1 MRQIVVITTHFP
13 FGVVEENWVAVE
25 IEKLTEHFDRV
36 VVFPVKEL
44 SGRRTLPPK
53 VELWQPLVSK
63 RRSKFFFKTSLRLNT
78 WRHFVSAMR
87 SSAEA
92 EGSLYQRLTLCLKF
106 SCYRQAFETHQELQ
120 SFLSDDASSVVYA
133 YWGHI
138 PSLAIPTSR
147 RRGAAT
153 CVRYHHNDLYVEI
166 AEPVKFYPWQDLT
179 RAHTDLSVFVS
190 RHGLEYFLARTT
202 LTPKQNA
209 AVARLGSRDYGLP
222 GQLKPKSGDEHLVVV
237 SASWIVPVKRVDSIA
252 YCVASIA
259 ERRKIVWHH
268 FGGGDHALLNE
279 AIAAAERAG
288 AEVQFH
294 GKVST
299 TELQNFYRQER
310 IDFFINL
317 SESEGLP
324 VSIMEAL
331 NADIPVV
338 ASDAKG
344 TSDAVVDGVSG
355 MLVSQSTAR
364 TPRDVADRILKE
376 LEPGGLIS
384 SSRPREFWKVHLDG
398 DALAES
404 FARKLSELSGIVE
417 Q

>member
-13 FGVVEENWVAVE
+13 FGIVEENWVAVE
-25 IEKLTEHFDRV
+25 IEKLTEYFDRV

-44 SGRRTLPPK
+44 SERRTLPPK
-53 VELWQPLVSK
+53 VELWEPLVSE
-63 RRSKFFFKTSLRLNT
+63 RRSKFFIKTSLRLNT
-78 WRHFVSAMR
+78 WRHFVSAVR
-87 SSAEA
+87 SSVTAK
-92 EGSLYQRLTLCLKF
+92 GSFRQRLSLCLKF

-120 SFLSDDASSVVYA
+120 NFLSNDAYSVVYA

-138 PSLAIPTSR
+138 PSLAIPFSK

-179 RAHTDLSVFVS
+179 RAFTDLSVFVS
-190 RHGLEYFLARTT
+190 RHGLDYFLARAA
-202 LTPKQNA
+202 LLPKQEA
-209 AVARLGSRDYGLP
+209 AIARLGSREYGLP
-222 GQLKPKSGDEHLVVV
+222 GQLEPKSGDEPLVVV

-259 ERRKIVWHH
+259 ERRRIIWHH
-268 FGGGDHALLNE
+268 FGGGDRALVDE
-279 AIAAAERAG
+279 ATVTAEKAG
-288 AEVQFH
+288 AEVHFH

-299 TELQNFYRQER
+299 AELQKFYRQER

-338 ASDAKG
+338 AADAKG

-355 MLVSQSTAR
+355 VLVSQRTAR
-364 TPRDVADRILKE
+364 KPRDVADRILKE

-384 SSRPREFWKVHLDG
+384 SSRPREFWQVHFDG
-398 DALAES
+398 DALAEY
-404 FARKLSELSGIVE
+404 FAKRLSDL
-417 Q
+417 